1 MDRKLHI
8 KAIAGRNIRVD
19 AYLYQYGDEIDCYL
33 TPAQFKD
40 YVHGF
45 LDFDIIMDED
55 SNQVSI
61 DGEYTVVEEEKK
73 EEVVENEQTLKSVSN
88 EDKPVRKST
97 KKTN

>member
-73 EEVVENEQTLKSVSN
+73 EEVVKDEQTLKSDSN
-88 EDKPVRKST
+88 EAKPVRKIT